1 MKLKEGTMR
10 RLLCRAKGRGAT
22 LEPKKCYPKMRSLW
36 RGAGITAGAL
46 LIALAASSVSADILN
61 DWDSVKAPPKPE
73 LKEVTVDPSTTALLI
88 MDLMKQNCGARPR
101 CVATIPNVK
110 RLHDAARKAGVMV
123 WYSLVGGA
131 NAEPS
136 GMIDQSFAPKEGE
149 WARTNGPD
157 KFMGTDLEAK
167 LKAKGIKTAIICGT
181 SFQGVGI
188 GTGSGLAQRGY
199 KVIVPID
206 CLSSEDVYNEQYAAW
221 HMFKGG
227 PAGVTMNS
235 TLTRSTMIKF

>member
-1 MKLKEGTMR
+1 MSR
-10 RLLCRAKGRGAT
+10 
-22 LEPKKCYPKMRSLW
+22 MRSVLT
-36 RGAGITAGAL
+36 GAAGAAL
-46 LIALAASSVSADILN
+46 VLMIAFAASSLAADILD
-61 DWDSVKAPPKPE
+61 DWDSVKLPPKPE

-88 MDLMKQNCGARPR
+88 MDMMKQNCGARPR
-101 CVATIPNVK
+101 CVATVPNVK
-110 RLHDAARKAGVMV
+110 RLHDEARKAGVMV
-123 WYSLVGGA
+123 WYSLVGGQKA
-131 NAEPS
+131 DPS
-136 GMIDQSFAPKEGE
+136 GMVDQSFAPKEGE
-149 WARTNGPD
+149 WARTAGPD
-157 KFMGTDLEAK
+157 KFMGTDLEEK

-221 HMFKGG
+221 HLYKGG
-227 PAGVTMNS
+227 PAVVTMNS